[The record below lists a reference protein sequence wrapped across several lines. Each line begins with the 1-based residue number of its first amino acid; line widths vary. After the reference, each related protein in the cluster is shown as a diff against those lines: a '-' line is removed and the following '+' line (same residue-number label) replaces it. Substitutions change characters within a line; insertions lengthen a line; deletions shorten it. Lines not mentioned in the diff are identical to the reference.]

1 MLYRGQN
8 KHKTKNNSSWL
19 FNSFMHFCGTL
30 NWIVRHL
37 FKSIFVEP
45 CHPVQLGA
53 WKQLHPL
60 HHSSYAIAIELYLKP
75 AVNISLAMSLLQ
87 VFLGSCPIRQCCNVH
102 VVLDRQYCHHYIST
116 IDVQVMFI
124 LLFSCSS
131 TWFWRICCRSFLL
144 TILSG
149 RIFCRKQFYWRKFT
163 ACLTFLM

>member
-53 WKQLHPL
+53 WKELHPL

-116 IDVQVMFI
+116 IDVQVRFI
-124 LLFSCSS
+124 LLFIVALA
-131 TWFWRICCRSFLL
+131 RD
-144 TILSG
+144 SG
-149 RIFCRKQFYWRKFT
+149 EFAAVVFYWLFCP
-163 ACLTFLM
+163 AEYSVVSNFIDENSQPV